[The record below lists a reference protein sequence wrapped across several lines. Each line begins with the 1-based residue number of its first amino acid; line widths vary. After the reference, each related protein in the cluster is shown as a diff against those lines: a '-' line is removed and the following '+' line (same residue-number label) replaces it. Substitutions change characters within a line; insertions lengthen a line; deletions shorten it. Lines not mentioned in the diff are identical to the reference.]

1 MNHNELQ
8 NILEILRI
16 VCIYQPTSNAETFF
30 CFNKLKTTWGKMKGN
45 AASTEDKFV
54 HPLYFPS

>member
-1 MNHNELQ
+1 MY
-8 NILEILRI
+8 
-16 VCIYQPTSNAETFF
+16 IYQPTSNAETFF